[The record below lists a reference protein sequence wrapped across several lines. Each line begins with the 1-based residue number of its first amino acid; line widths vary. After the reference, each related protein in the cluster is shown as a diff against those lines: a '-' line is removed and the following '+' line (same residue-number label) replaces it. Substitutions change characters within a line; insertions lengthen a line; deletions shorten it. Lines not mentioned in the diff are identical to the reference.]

1 MKLADFWPTEANIL
15 QCIKPEAEGDWD
27 EVFLAIHQPM
37 RLVKRA
43 FKKDKEKPD
52 DGRPA
57 TEADLLREFLQEDL
71 PTGTLLMPILGDS
84 GIGKS
89 HLVRWLDVQL
99 KRLPD
104 ADRRHVIRIPKSSSL
119 KTVLHHILKDLQGE
133 EYEEIRKQLKTAR
146 ERLDVIGAEERIRAE
161 LLAAI
166 RRRYNDA
173 CQNREDAKS
182 RGEKVEPI
190 DNEWFTHGDPQRC
203 LPALLSDP
211 ATSRLFMPGTDQRP
225 GIISQLARHLATDS
239 SDDRPPRRN
248 FEEADMAISAELD
261 ISDASEIAKRY
272 LQSLDR
278 LDGQERKTAVRLL
291 NSIIDTALQPLF
303 SPTDTSLSEIFLQIR
318 RQLLADGREL
328 ILLVEDFA
336 VLSGIQGALLDAMI
350 REGVRGGVDA
360 CVMRTALA
368 VTAGYDFGR
377 YDTVKTRAVYGWYVN
392 ESPVDDDDQMVGRIC
407 DYVGAYLNAARF
419 GSEALKQRRGETD
432 DERWPPHFGDDA
444 EMDVEDRRRLEA
456 FGRSNSGWPLF
467 PFNEAAVRQ
476 LSDIHLR
483 SAENQ
488 LRLNPRTIIN
498 HLLIRVL
505 RDHRSAW
512 FENQFPSEEFLGQ
525 YTHRWSASL
534 DSEVENAVSNRKTQ
548 SRYLALLRFWGDRP
562 DRLAEVNLPQEVYE
576 AFGLRPLT
584 NSTHRPEVRP
594 RFTERNPEPIP
605 SDGPPANN
613 GRDGDERASR
623 ESGRSKPMPVPAPV
637 PEQVVT
643 SEHPEEVRR
652 WDRLLNSWNPTSIL
666 PQKEANDLRLML
678 ANHVLGAIDWD
689 ALFLRKLTA
698 AEMKGWQG
706 NIFLPNAKGTGN
718 ITPTNAMCTMCTND
732 EFASIDQR
740 NAAVL
745 ALIAMA
751 RHEHYQNW
759 DYPDAELDY
768 ARLQNLLE
776 RLVPQATEWILSK
789 KYREFAGDPVPA
801 LVEHILL
808 AARFLDVNTAHA
820 SDFASLLNALFEPPP
835 NLEPPQAGD
844 EWAEF
849 KSETVKHHRLLQEEL
864 LARTA
869 VRQGG
874 AGTTHGI
881 DCVRLVHAIRK
892 CKGTS
897 KSDTPMPDAAGSPDV
912 GAAVTFAKR
921 FSAKLSIV
929 ARNQRN
935 RLAIIRRQCLTE
947 LGEDFD
953 KAALITTLRDQVL
966 PEAQRLGV
974 LASDLPRAADLRRI
988 CEEFRL
994 ARVLET
1000 LKKLEATE
1008 SDDIGAQ
1015 VSSLAQIDN
1024 DVLGVIE
1031 RFIST
1036 MSLALAA
1043 LEKKLLAELT
1053 AGEGMLESSKER
1065 IEKTLERMS
1074 EQLSVI
1080 GGPTT

>member
-1 MKLADFWPTEANIL
+1 MKLTDFWPTEANIL

-43 FKKDKEKPD
+43 FKKDSAD

-57 TEADLLREFLQEDL
+57 TEADFLREFLKEDL

-104 ADRRHVIRIPKSSSL
+104 ANRRHVIRIPKSSSL
-119 KTVLHHILKDLQGE
+119 KTVLYHILEDLQGE
-133 EYEEIRKQLKTAR
+133 QYDEIRRQLKAAR
-146 ERLDVIGAEERIRAE
+146 ERLDVIGAEERILGEIR
-161 LLAAI
+161 AAI
-166 RRRYNDA
+166 RRRYIDA
-173 CQNREDAKS
+173 CQNREDARS
-182 RGEKVEPI
+182 RGEKVEHL

-225 GIISQLARHLATDS
+225 GIISQLARHLTTDS

-248 FEEADMAISAELD
+248 FEEADMAISDELD

-278 LDGQERKTAVRLL
+278 LDGRERKTAVRLL
-291 NSIIDTALQPLF
+291 NSIIDSALQPLA

-377 YDTVKTRAVYGWYVN
+377 YDTVKTRAVYGWYVD

-419 GSEALKQRRGETD
+419 GSDALKQRRSETD
-432 DERWPPHFGDDA
+432 AEQWPPHFDDDV
-444 EMDVEDRRRLEA
+444 EMDIEDRQRLNA
-456 FGRSNSGWPLF
+456 FGKSQSGWMLF

-483 SAENQ
+483 DANNQ

-498 HLLIRVL
+498 HLLIQVL
-505 RDHRSAW
+505 RDYRSAW
-512 FENQFPSEEFLGQ
+512 INGNFPSVEFLGQ
-525 YTHRWSASL
+525 HAHDLTASL
-534 DSEVENAVSNRKTQ
+534 QSEVRNAESNGRTRE
-548 SRYLALLRFWGDRP
+548 RYLALLRYWGDCP
-562 DRLAEVNLPQEVYE
+562 DRLAEVVLPKEVYE

-584 NSTHRPEVRP
+584 STSSEARP
-594 RFTERNPEPIP
+594 RFSERRPEPIP
-605 SDGPPANN
+605 SDGSSAGN
-613 GRDGDERASR
+613 GRDSDEPASR
-623 ESGRSKPMPVPAPV
+623 ESVRSEPMPVHAHV
-637 PEQVVT
+637 PEPVVT

-652 WDRLLNSWNPTSIL
+652 WDRLLNGWNPSSIL
-666 PQKEANDLRLML
+666 PQKEANELRLML
-678 ANHVLGAIDWD
+678 ANHVLATIDWD

-718 ITPTNAMCTMCTND
+718 ITPANAMCTVCANE

-740 NAAVL
+740 NTTVL
-745 ALIAMA
+745 ALIALA

-768 ARLQNLLE
+768 ARMQNLLE
-776 RLVPQATEWILSK
+776 RLVPQATEWILTK
-789 KYREFAGDPVPA
+789 KYREFTGDPVQA

-808 AARFLDVNTAHA
+808 AARFLDVKTANA
-820 SDFASLLNALFEPPP
+820 SDFASILNALFEAPPD
-835 NLEPPQAGD
+835 LESPQAGD
-844 EWAEF
+844 EWALF
-849 KSETVKHHRLLQEEL
+849 RSETAKHHRHLQDEL

-874 AGTTHGI
+874 EKKTYGI
-881 DCVRLVHAIRK
+881 DVVLLVNAVRTCRA
-892 CKGTS
+892 TS
-897 KSDTPMPDAAGSPDV
+897 ENDTPLPAFAGSGDID
-912 GAAVTFAKR
+912 AAVTFAKR
-921 FSAKLSIV
+921 FSAKLSSV
-929 ARNQRN
+929 VRNQQN
-935 RLAIIRRQCLTE
+935 RLASIRQQCLTE
-947 LGEDFD
+947 LGDVFD
-953 KAALITTLRDQVL
+953 KTTLVTTLKEQVL

-974 LASDLPRAADLRRI
+974 LTSDLPRAADLQTL

-994 ARVLET
+994 ARVSET
-1000 LKKLEATE
+1000 LKKLEAIG
-1008 SDDIGAQ
+1008 SDNFGAQ

-1024 DVLGVIE
+1024 DVLGIIE
-1031 RFIST
+1031 RFLRM
-1036 MSLALAA
+1036 MSDTLAA
-1043 LEKKLLAELT
+1043 LEKKLQAELA

-1065 IEKTLERMS
+1065 IEQTLDRMS

-1080 GGPTT
+1080 GGPTP

>member
-15 QCIKPEAEGDWD
+15 QCIKPEAESDWD

-43 FKKDKEKPD
+43 FKKDMAD

-57 TEADLLREFLQEDL
+57 TEADFLREFLKEDL

-119 KTVLHHILKDLQGE
+119 KTVLYHILEDLQGE
-133 EYEEIRKQLKTAR
+133 QYDEIRRQLKAAR
-146 ERLDVIGAEERIRAE
+146 ERLDLIGAEERIRAE
-161 LLAAI
+161 VLAAI

-173 CQNREDAKS
+173 CQNREDARS
-182 RGEKVEPI
+182 RGEKVEHL

-225 GIISQLARHLATDS
+225 GIISQLAWHLTTDS
-239 SDDRPPRRN
+239 SEDRPPRRN
-248 FEEADMAISAELD
+248 FEEADLAPSDDFD
-261 ISDASEIAKRY
+261 ISEASDIAKRY

-278 LDGQERKTAVRLL
+278 LDGRERKTAVRLL
-291 NSIIDTALQPLF
+291 NSVIDSALQPLA

-328 ILLVEDFA
+328 VLLVEDFA

-377 YDTVKTRAVYGWYVN
+377 YDTVKTRAVYGWYVD
-392 ESPVDDDDQMVGRIC
+392 ESPVDDDDEMVEHIC

-419 GSEALKQRRGETD
+419 GSDALKQRRSAFD
-432 DERWPPHFGDDA
+432 DDYWPPHFGDNAELDA
-444 EMDVEDRRRLEA
+444 EDRQRLDA
-456 FGRSNSGWPLF
+456 FGKSRSGWLLF

-483 SAENQ
+483 DADNQ

-505 RDHRSAW
+505 RDYRSAW
-512 FENQFPSEEFLGQ
+512 INSDFPSVEFLGQ
-525 YTHRWSASL
+525 HAHDLSASL
-534 DSEVENAVSNRKTQ
+534 QSEIRNAESNGRTRE
-548 SRYLALLRFWGDRP
+548 RYLALLRYWGDCP
-562 DRLAEVNLPQEVYE
+562 HRLAEVVLPQEVYE
-576 AFGLRPLT
+576 AFGLRPLS
-584 NSTHRPEVRP
+584 NSAHFPEVRP
-594 RFTERNPEPIP
+594 RFPERRPEPMP
-605 SDGPPANN
+605 SDGSPASY
-613 GRDGDERASR
+613 GRDSNEPASSEPVR
-623 ESGRSKPMPVPAPV
+623 PEPMPAPDPAPE
-637 PEQVVT
+637 PAVT

-652 WDRLLNSWNPTSIL
+652 WDRLLNDWNPSSNL
-666 PQKEANDLRLML
+666 PQKEANQLRLWL
-678 ANHVLGAIDWD
+678 ANHVQGAINWD

-698 AEMKGWQG
+698 AETKGWQG

-718 ITPTNAMCTMCTND
+718 ISPANAMCTVCTNE
-732 EFASIDQR
+732 EFASLDQR

-745 ALIAMA
+745 ALIALA
-751 RHEHYQNW
+751 RHEHYQDW

-776 RLVPQATEWILSK
+776 RLVPQATEWIFSK

-808 AARFLDVNTAHA
+808 AARFLDVKTAHA
-820 SDFASLLNALFEPPP
+820 TDFASLLNSLFESPPD
-835 NLEPPQAGD
+835 LESPQAGD

-849 KSETVKHHRLLQEEL
+849 KSETVKHHRLLQDEL

-874 AGTTHGI
+874 ADTTHGI
-881 DCVRLVHAIRK
+881 DCIRLLHAIRK
-892 CKGTS
+892 CKGKS
-897 KSDTPMPDAAGSPDV
+897 MSDTPMPDVAGSPDV
-912 GAAVTFAKR
+912 GAAVKFAKS
-921 FSAKLSIV
+921 FSAKLSSV
-929 ARNQRN
+929 VRNQQK
-935 RLAIIRRQCLTE
+935 RLASIRRQCQTE

-953 KAALITTLRDQVL
+953 KSTLVTTLKEQVL

-974 LASDLPRAADLRRI
+974 LAGDLPRVADLQAL

-994 ARVLET
+994 AKVSET

-1008 SDDIGAQ
+1008 SDDFGAQ

-1024 DVLGVIE
+1024 GVLGLIE
-1031 RFIST
+1031 RFINT
-1036 MSLALAA
+1036 MSRMFAV
-1043 LEKKLLAELT
+1043 LEKNLQAELA
-1053 AGEGMLESSKER
+1053 AGEGMLDASKER
-1065 IEKTLERMS
+1065 IEQTLDQMY

-1080 GGPTT
+1080 GGSST